1 MCTGIYCITILC
13 VYKGYQRYKAHTLHF
28 KYTTHTALHVYK
40 ADIAAALQTP
50 ELHRTNM
57 HAVYFQIRKR

>member
-1 MCTGIYCITILC
+1 M
-13 VYKGYQRYKAHTLHF
+13 YKGYQRYKAHTLHF

-50 ELHRTNM
+50 ELHRTNI
-57 HAVYFQIRKR
+57 HAVYFQIRKK